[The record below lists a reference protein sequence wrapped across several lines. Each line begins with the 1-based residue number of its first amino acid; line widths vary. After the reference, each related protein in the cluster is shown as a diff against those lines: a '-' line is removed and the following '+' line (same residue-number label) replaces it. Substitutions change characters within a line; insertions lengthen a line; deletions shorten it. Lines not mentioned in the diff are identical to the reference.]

1 MSTVKPPHPVLST
14 PKTPGST
21 TQCPGRS
28 LGHCLRCTASAL
40 RQKKKFN
47 HLPQHLLALL
57 PAKTIQHVQSTF
69 MCCCRI
75 MKPSFSVTY
84 YQADQT
90 EHCNVLYLLCW
101 KTRLP
106 SSKALTCRLLQPAW
120 KLICNSRPFYRVN
133 RRHSSG
139 SMNCLET
146 TAGNSQL
153 LAALSGLGRIKHYGL
168 RVFSGG
174 VGGVGGGW
182 LHING
187 QGEGLVA
194 NTESWGPREA
204 P

>member
-1 MSTVKPPHPVLST
+1 MSSVKPPHPVLST
-14 PKTPGST
+14 PKTPGSA

-40 RQKKKFN
+40 RQKKKLN

-101 KTRLP
+101 KTQLP

-120 KLICNSRPFYRVN
+120 KLICNSHPFYRVN

-139 SMNCLET
+139 WMNCLET

-153 LAALSGLGRIKHYGL
+153 CWLHSQVWGELSTMVWG
-168 RVFSGG
+168 FFGG
-174 VGGVGGGW
+174 AW

-187 QGEGLVA
+187 QGESLVA